1 MSKFFLDP
9 RDKYF
14 DSVSSISLKSSTQAS
29 ESRLSQGLFR
39 LHIIMQEKSKK
50 QSFFY
55 SWKNQ
60 TQSSLYQLWKEVFQ
74 DHSQIQEFET
84 ILKVLNK
91 RKAKVDEL
99 WATLKS
105 EECKYND
112 LVLQN
117 QALEAQ
123 IASKQDKILT
133 SCEKSVQVNFLQD
146 SMLRK
151 THDELVKVTSNLQTK
166 EIFLANWENMLN
178 NKFDSLIIREKNLHS
193 REINGMAF
201 NQQIDLKQGL
211 REIREKI
218 FDRPAENDFWMRAA
232 ESVQIDPTSVHKLQ
246 EFEEELLVKAEEI
259 EKFFFALKAEADWL
273 ESCKIELIERETA
286 LLAKFDQAGVQDNL
300 EYSAGF
306 DENDE
311 KKGEDQG
318 IYLKQMN
325 IVSKYENWPIAVPDQ
340 DIDCNSI
347 EYLKLALKEMKE
359 IQKSP
364 SKNVDLFEDMI
375 STVIRF
381 TENLIEKEQNFSKL
395 LICKSEYLE
404 QCRNEINQ
412 IKALISLE
420 RDLKESS
427 QQFEDSH
434 TIRQVTEIEVL
445 SLAQFQASVL
455 EKHSCQ
461 IERKILEIEMEEIK
475 IQTAI
480 LHSQQVQFD
489 RMSESL
495 DKKNEEIDARLFE
508 FKSLLQLMNN
518 SSSGNLTIL
527 KQEISRILLSH
538 EKNPEVIKNL
548 KLIMSIY
555 LWLSWSHSQASG
567 KDLLRVKLSFY
578 LLRVRVLMLN
588 QGFSIAPVHFSTP
601 SDCLW
606 LEIFWLRSRH
616 YYFHDIYAN
625 PEITSFTKQWFFK
638 FIIKK
643 LEFAFEVFEKSRSRV
658 LGLCFYS
665 MRNKG
670 IRADK
675 LKTSRLYS
683 KLLNK
688 GEKNCYEIQ
697 REMNIQGF
705 GKIQPL
711 LKKFDWIWKIHL
723 KVFVLKWKNFSE
735 KKETE
740 FYKRSVFEIYSAMSE
755 LMIKEYRFKEECR
768 ISQSVMK
775 GKVAEAGKLLD
786 KILL

>member
-60 TQSSLYQLWKEVFQ
+60 TQSSLYQLWKEVFH
-74 DHSQIQEFET
+74 DHSQVQEFDT

-112 LVLQN
+112 LVMQN

-123 IASKQDKILT
+123 ITSKQEKILT
-133 SCEKSVQVNFLQD
+133 SSEKSVQVNFLQD
-146 SMLRK
+146 SILRK
-151 THDELVKVTSNLQTK
+151 THDELVTVSLNLQTK
-166 EIFLANWENMLN
+166 ENFLANWENMLN
-178 NKFDSLIIREKNLHS
+178 SKFDSLIIREKNLHS
-193 REINGMAF
+193 REICGMTF
-201 NQQIDLKQGL
+201 NQQVDLKRGIRQT
-211 REIREKI
+211 REKI
-218 FDRPAENDFWMRAA
+218 FDQPAEQDFWMQVA
-232 ESVQIDPTSVHKLQ
+232 ESVQVDPASVHKLQ
-246 EFEEELLVKAEEI
+246 EFEEELVVKAEEI
-259 EKFFFALKAEADWL
+259 ERIFQALKAEADWL

-286 LLAKFDQAGVQDNL
+286 LLVKSDQAGVQDSL
-300 EYSAGF
+300 EESGGF

-311 KKGEDQG
+311 KKDQG
-318 IYLKQMN
+318 VHLKQLDL
-325 IVSKYENWPIAVPDQ
+325 ISKYENWPIAVPDQ
-340 DIDCNSI
+340 DIDCDSI
-347 EYLKLALKEMKE
+347 EYLKLVLKEMKE
-359 IQKSP
+359 IQKASI
-364 SKNVDLFEDMI
+364 KNVDLFEDMI

-381 TENLIEKEQNFSKL
+381 TENLIEKEQSFNKVF
-395 LICKSEYLE
+395 ICKSEYLE

-412 IKALISLE
+412 IKALIGFE
-420 RDLKESS
+420 RELKESS

-434 TIRQVTEIEVL
+434 AVRQVTEIEVM

-455 EKHSCQ
+455 EKHSSQ
-461 IERKILEIEMEEIK
+461 IERKILEIEMEEVG
-475 IQTAI
+475 IQTAL
-480 LHSQQVQFD
+480 LHSQQVQLD
-489 RMSESL
+489 RMSEGL
-495 DKKNEEIDARLFE
+495 EKKNEEIDARLFE

-518 SSSGNLTIL
+518 STSGNLTIL

-601 SDCLW
+601 ADCLW

-616 YYFHDIYAN
+616 NYFHDIYAN

-643 LEFAFEVFEKSRSRV
+643 LEFAFEVFEKSRNRV
-658 LGLCFYS
+658 LSLSFYT

-688 GEKNCYEIQ
+688 GEKSCYEIQ
-697 REMNIQGF
+697 REMNVQGF

-711 LKKFDWIWKIHL
+711 LKKFDWVWKIHL

-735 KKETE
+735 KKENE
-740 FYKRSVFEIYSAMSE
+740 FYRRTVFEIYSAMSE